1 MAESKIEIDLDR
13 VADVAKAVAKETD
26 QQILTRLQN
35 RFEVFHNVTRAV
47 KKGAVRALI
56 VAGPAGI
63 GKSHGVGTILAKD
76 DLFNTLAGRPP
87 RYEIVKGTASSIGLY
102 SKLWEFREHKNVIAF
117 DDCDTVLEEEES
129 LNTLKGALD
138 STDRRYISW
147 NKDSRLLRREGI
159 PDRFEFEGSA
169 IFITNIKFDHV
180 RSKKLRNHLK
190 AIESRC
196 HYIDLQMDTDREKLI
211 WLRHVTEAGMLQKY
225 SFEEAEKKEILDFVE
240 EHQTRMQE
248 LSCRMVLKVAD
259 LKVSFPDDWKN
270 YAEITCMKRV

>member
-1 MAESKIEIDLDR
+1 
-13 VADVAKAVAKETD
+13 
-26 QQILTRLQN
+26 
-35 RFEVFHNVTRAV
+35 
-47 KKGAVRALI
+47 
-56 VAGPAGI
+56 
-63 GKSHGVGTILAKD
+63 
-76 DLFNTLAGRPP
+76 
-87 RYEIVKGTASSIGLY
+87 
-102 SKLWEFREHKNVIAF
+102 
-117 DDCDTVLEEEES
+117 
-129 LNTLKGALD
+129 
-138 STDRRYISW
+138 
-147 NKDSRLLRREGI
+147 LLRREGI

>member
-1 MAESKIEIDLDR
+1 MSTTTIELDHDR
-13 VADVAKAVAKETD
+13 IADTAKSVAKETD
-26 QQILTRLQN
+26 NEILTRLQN
-35 RFEVFHNVTRAV
+35 RFKIFHDITRAV
-47 KKGAVRALI
+47 KQGAVRALI
-56 VAGPAGI
+56 VAGPAGV
-63 GKSHGVGTILAKD
+63 GKSHGVSEILAKD
-76 DLFNTLAGRPP
+76 DLFNILAGRKPK
-87 RYEIVKGTASSIGLY
+87 YEVVKGTASSIGLY
-102 SKLWEFREHKNVIAF
+102 SKLWEFREEKNVIAF

-138 STDRRYISW
+138 SSDRRYISW

-159 PDRFEFEGSA
+159 PDRFEFLGSA

-211 WLRHVTEAGMLQKY
+211 WIRHITETGMLQKY
-225 SFEEAEKKEILDFVE
+225 GFEESEKQEILDFI
-240 EHQTRMQE
+240 QANSDRMLE

-259 LKVSFPDDWKN
+259 LRVSFPDDWQN
-270 YAEITCMKRV
+270 YASITCMKRI